1 MTDIMI
7 KRVYEDEHL
16 DDGFRV
22 LVDRLWPR
30 GISKERMH
38 ADLWFKDAAPTTELR
53 VWFNH
58 ERSKLEGFKRRY
70 FLELDAQPEAVAKL
84 LDEAGRGR
92 LTLLFAAH
100 DTECNHAMVLREY
113 LISHSR
119 KKAG

>member
-1 MTDIMI
+1 MTDIRI
-7 KRVYEDEHL
+7 KRVYEDEHP

-38 ADLWFKDAAPTTELR
+38 ADLWLKDAAPTTELR

-58 ERSKLEGFKRRY
+58 ERSELEGFKRRY